1 VVEQVEAGVE
11 QGGAGLLGHR
21 PGAVRF
27 GDPAK
32 RPEHIK
38 DRLIRNHC
46 AVRPALS
53 FELQDRLPSESFAK
67 FRDEPRFSN
76 SRFAADPDDLAV
88 PANRGLE
95 PAPQELDLAAPADE
109 RGGLSGAA
117 GSRPLA
123 AGQHEGAPGG
133 ERVTAELDEVEAP
146 LEKWGG
152 RVAHQDGVRPRAL
165 EQRVERAED
174 RLFPIEV

>member
-1 VVEQVEAGVE
+1 E

-21 PGAVRF
+21 SGAVRL

-32 RPEHIK
+32 RPEHIE
-38 DRLIRNHC
+38 DRLIRNHG

-53 FELQDRLPSESFAK
+53 FQLQDRLPSESFAK

-109 RGGLSGAA
+109 CRGLSGAA
-117 GSRPLA
+117 GARPLA
-123 AGQHEGAPGG
+123 AGQHEGTPGR
-133 ERVTAELDEVEAP
+133 ERVTAELDEVEAS

-152 RVAHQDGVRPRAL
+152 RVAHQNGVRPRAI

-174 RLFPIEV
+174 RLLPIEV